1 MRKVGK
7 KRKKNGGEIATSLPI
22 IPSVSSFCKERR
34 RWERKK
40 RRRVGAFGSAR
51 LRKGRRG
58 FTGKP
63 LSKTRRRVDGQKT
76 LNNDEALEPVRT
88 LREGAPRSG
97 TKRFE
102 RRRVGVAQRRL
113 STGEYQRMKIKGRL
127 STGEYQRVK
136 IKGKSRIIRRGG
148 FRREALRWRS
158 RPRPSKEPV
167 RRVRATLRVRR
178 RPRRF

>member
-7 KRKKNGGEIATSLPI
+7 KRKKNGGEIATSPRLR
-22 IPSVSSFCKERR
+22 FRLYRR
-34 RWERKK
+34 FRAFARS
-40 RRRVGAFGSAR
+40 GAVGSAR
-51 LRKGRRG
+51 KDGASARSDRPDFGKAVAVSRENRSPKRVDASTDKRRSTTMKRSNPFGRSAKGRR
-58 FTGKP
+58 
-63 LSKTRRRVDGQKT
+63 D
-76 LNNDEALEPVRT
+76 
-88 LREGAPRSG
+88 RERSG
-97 TKRFE
+97 LS
-102 RRRVGVAQRRL
+102 GVAQRRL

-148 FRREALRWRS
+148 FRREALRRRS